1 MTSAQDRHRILEAG
15 QKLKLVPSGGKP
27 SSLPVLLVLYAYS
40 SLLLALG
47 CFSFRVFQSV
57 TREQRFDCSET
68 RTVLNLEDVTAAFLA
83 VCLSLS
89 LSLGDVWIFVGIC
102 SLHQRYPFHHSALTG
117 TFFLLEG
124 RAPLRPPLL
133 APSRAFRDDSCQSQV
148 RWKEEEKEEEI
159 GTPRC
164 RKLLYYCVHNAYHC
178 CSSTSPP
185 LHARQ
190 QSSSFPPIGQ
200 ELFFFLLHL
209 LYTVLVQQEMYCT
222 RLVTRLKRTRSTQ
235 P

>member
-83 VCLSLS
+83 VSLSLS
-89 LSLGDVWIFVGIC
+89 LSWRCMYLCWYLLTAPKI
-102 SLHQRYPFHHSALTG
+102 SLSPQRPH
-117 TFFLLEG
+117 
-124 RAPLRPPLL
+124 R
-133 APSRAFRDDSCQSQV
+133 
-148 RWKEEEKEEEI
+148 
-159 GTPRC
+159 
-164 RKLLYYCVHNAYHC
+164 
-178 CSSTSPP
+178 
-185 LHARQ
+185 
-190 QSSSFPPIGQ
+190 
-200 ELFFFLLHL
+200 HL
-209 LYTVLVQQEMYCT
+209 LPP
-222 RLVTRLKRTRSTQ
+222 RRTRSSPASSPRPLPRLQRRLLPIPSPVERRRKRRRNRHTEM
-235 P
+235 PETVVLLCT